1 MPLDLN
7 VFDEDRFM
15 GVDELAKNDLL
26 VTLTLSLSLALTLT
40 LILNLTRTLTL
51 TLTLTLGG
59 GGGGPK
65 RADGDERLRTG
76 DAHACQARH
85 PGSP

>member
-26 VTLTLSLSLALTLT
+26 VTLTLNLSLGPNPDLKPNSNPYPD
-40 LILNLTRTLTL
+40 LNPNPR
-51 TLTLTLGG
+51 GG
-59 GGGGPK
+59 
-65 RADGDERLRTG
+65 
-76 DAHACQARH
+76 Q
-85 PGSP
+85 